1 MFWKLIGSREKSNKH
16 TNYQN
21 GVISVDSNYI
31 FLAAPLNRK
40 AKRAG
45 VMTKDNCDAY
55 IVIND
60 QRMIYNDGSVE
71 YRIPLSAIKEISDGA
86 KSDMLNHRNSY
97 MMHEISIHLTVGS
110 YIELCIEESETGMR
124 KSEPGHNNTV
134 VIDDLLLTLDDHNA
148 LFEHIVRLV
157 DENKQN

>member
-97 MMHEISIHLTVGS
+97 MMHEITIHLNVGS
-110 YIELCIEESETGMR
+110 YIEMCIEESETGMR